1 MEQKAAGPHSGT
13 RNVALEYL
21 ETMTDS
27 SCWQIGPEEIGFGK
41 GDELDYVNLVRKWSY
56 CDRVRAPQKRMSL
69 LPTWWTS
76 EDVKAGSVDE
86 DRGSLQRIAGCSLD
100 GLEADRRCRC

>member
-13 RNVALEYL
+13 RNVALGYL

-27 SCWQIGPEEIGFGK
+27 ACRQTEPEKIGFGK

-56 CDRVRAPQKRMSL
+56 CDRVRAPLRRMSL
-69 LPTWWTS
+69 LPT
-76 EDVKAGSVDE
+76 
-86 DRGSLQRIAGCSLD
+86 
-100 GLEADRRCRC
+100 